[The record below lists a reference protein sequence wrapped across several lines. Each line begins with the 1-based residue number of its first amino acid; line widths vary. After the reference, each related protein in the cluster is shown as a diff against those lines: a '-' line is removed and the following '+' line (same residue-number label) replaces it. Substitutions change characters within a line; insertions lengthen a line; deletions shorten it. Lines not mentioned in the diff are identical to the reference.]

1 MSRRTLLACALAAL
15 ALPLSSASSPAAG
28 TKLTDDQLAEVMD
41 FTMHDATFT
50 LFHESGHLLIH
61 ELDLPVLGKEED
73 AADIA
78 GVLEMFRSIT
88 DKDEAYNALNDVAD
102 YWTYSSNAMTDEDF
116 SYNVNT
122 YDDHSLDVQR
132 ANNMVCLMVGK
143 DQDEFAD
150 TAQAFEFD
158 DDMIGQCL
166 TDYEQAD
173 HSWTKVLASY
183 VAKAPGPEIK
193 VTYEAT
199 SSVAYEIPR
208 RMPPR
213 GVGRGAEIT
222 QTGHGSSFSRAS
234 TDVASERDVWIAVIG
249 TVRRFTRSSGRLAW
263 RRTLGSIT
271 ATGTQETHGA
281 GDDLDGNFLAVLL

>member
-1 MSRRTLLACALAAL
+1 MLPTVHLGALSMSRRTLLACALAAL

-173 HSWTKVLASY
+173 HSWTKVLAPY

-199 SSVAYEIPR
+199 SKYKTFADELRSRRILENIGETLSTNFALPRPITMTARQCDEPNAYYDE
-208 RMPPR
+208 
-213 GVGRGAEIT
+213 ET
-222 QTGHGSSFSRAS
+222 H
-234 TDVASERDVWIAVIG
+234 
-249 TVRRFTRSSGRLAW
+249 
-263 RRTLGSIT
+263 SIT
-271 ATGTQETHGA
+271 FCYELA
-281 GDDLDGNFLAVLL
+281 DDVYQLGLKNLFTKASDSN

>member
-1 MSRRTLLACALAAL
+1 MPNHHSLAGAIALAVLLLATPAFAAK
-15 ALPLSSASSPAAG
+15 AAPA
-28 TKLTDDQLAEVMD
+28 LTDDQLAEVMD

-73 AADIA
+73 AADAA
-78 GVLEMFRSIT
+78 GVLEMFKSIT
-88 DKDEAYNALNDVAD
+88 DKDEAFNALNDVAD

-143 DQDEFAD
+143 DSDEFAD

-158 DDMIGQCL
+158 DDMIDQCL
-166 TDYEQAD
+166 TDYDQAD
-173 HSWTKVLASY
+173 HSWTKVLAPY

-193 VTYEAT
+193 VTYEA
-199 SSVAYEIPR
+199 AGKYKQFADELK
-208 RMPPR
+208 
-213 GVGRGAEIT
+213 
-222 QTGHGSSFSRAS
+222 
-234 TDVASERDVWIAVIG
+234 
-249 TVRRFTRSSGRLAW
+249 VRRILEDVGETLSTSFALPRPITKIGRA
-263 RRTLGSIT
+263 
-271 ATGTQETHGA
+271 H
-281 GDDLDGNFLAVLL
+281 V